1 MQETIVLIFS
11 FVDNVKISTDHPCI
25 RADLTDASELLQK
38 ANLGLIALWS
48 IDYSNPPR
56 VPCRQQ
62 GEARSEGELLVH
74 RTRGQPETAIPGKHD
89 PPTRVRRRQVKEIK
103 VRPKHIQIVI
113 VCILQFP
120 KGKNIYISVYIE
132 IVQNSSVGNN
142 LGCKVEN
149 LAHVSYFLC
158 FFLTT
163 SCISIGGI

>member
-1 MQETIVLIFS
+1 MTHHVSVQATIVLIFS

-74 RTRGQPETAIPGKHD
+74 RTRGQPETTIPGKHD

-103 VRPKHIQIVI
+103 VRPKHIPDDGVI
-113 VCILQFP
+113 TGIKFC
-120 KGKNIYISVYIE
+120 
-132 IVQNSSVGNN
+132 
-142 LGCKVEN
+142 
-149 LAHVSYFLC
+149 FLYGDKRHPM
-158 FFLTT
+158 FFNKLPYHM
-163 SCISIGGI
+163 